1 MSPESRCLKGW
12 MEPRLPHEPGQ
23 PFPTRQRAVK
33 YGPYCL
39 FSQTQSYR
47 ARGPRFCR
55 LHRVLLTSQSCE
67 CSEVYLRD
75 GTGDSCRQGCTTVS
89 GAPAKKFSSD
99 CQCKTTSSRKCAAGC
114 VDPAGKRA
122 AKYSEHCKCVDPRRS
137 PGYCSIACN
146 CQSPSC
152 SHSSRLP
159 TLDKRD
165 KNAQAKRIARDLDRG
180 PLPPPLPPVGS
191 LPWAE
196 YGKIPFEMRQSREK
210 AEKRAR
216 ESSWNVRSQMARANL
231 LNYVEPKYRSDS
243 TLVHQPIYGL
253 DGPTRVSFDLW
264 CCPIHTT
271 ESSPFRP
278 PALCGHLINLRTM
291 SNGITVRDSV
301 ALMETE
307 FRKVFNEAICLH
319 IREHM
324 NRLGL
329 DFDSNGIG
337 IIRNDCRSIVPYIPP
352 IFT

>member
-1 MSPESRCLKGW
+1 MSPKSRCLKGC
-12 MEPRLPHEPGQ
+12 Q
-23 PFPTRQRAVK
+23 PFLTRQRAVK

-39 FSQTQSYR
+39 CSQTQSYR
-47 ARGPRFCR
+47 AQGPRFCH
-55 LHRVLLTSQSCE
+55 LHRVLLTSQSCD

-75 GTGDSCRQGCTTVS
+75 GTGDSCCQGCTTVL
-89 GAPAKKFSSD
+89 GVPAKKFSSD

-137 PGYCSIACN
+137 PGYRSIACN

-180 PLPPPLPPVGS
+180 PCHHLCPP
-191 LPWAE
+191 
-196 YGKIPFEMRQSREK
+196 QEK
-210 AEKRAR
+210 AETRAR
-216 ESSWNVRSQMARANL
+216 ERSWNVRSQMAQANL
-231 LNYVEPKYRSDS
+231 LNYVGPKYQSDS